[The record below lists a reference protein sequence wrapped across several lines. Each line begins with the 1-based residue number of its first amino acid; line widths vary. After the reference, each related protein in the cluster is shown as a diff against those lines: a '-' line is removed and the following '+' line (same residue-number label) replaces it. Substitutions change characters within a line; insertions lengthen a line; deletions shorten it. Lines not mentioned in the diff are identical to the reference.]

1 MILQILLLKK
11 KKLSRKWLRFQQS
24 VHPTAT
30 FETASDIPLPRK
42 YMEGLKEIPNNKIIH
57 KKEKKTLP
65 TKNSD
70 KKKSEENKKLE
81 KEQNPVS

>member
-1 MILQILLLKK
+1 
-11 KKLSRKWLRFQQS
+11 
-24 VHPTAT
+24 
-30 FETASDIPLPRK
+30 
-42 YMEGLKEIPNNKIIH
+42 MEGLKEIPNNKIIH